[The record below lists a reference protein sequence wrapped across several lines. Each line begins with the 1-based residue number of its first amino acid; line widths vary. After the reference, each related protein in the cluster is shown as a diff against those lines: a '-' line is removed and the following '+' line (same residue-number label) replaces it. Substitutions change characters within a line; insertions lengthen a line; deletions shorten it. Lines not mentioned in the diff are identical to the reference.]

1 MHTLYICLAALC
13 LLPGPSRAEENT
25 SVLVQNYT
33 INDYRAS
40 CQNWDIAISYRGLLY
55 VANNSGLLEFDG
67 NTWTLYPLPDRS
79 RLFRLSFSNDTV
91 YSRGES
97 GDGYWMHDE
106 MGRMHFT
113 TERGGLYIT
122 DKEGRVVHHIEAPG
136 LLQDNMVY
144 DISVQDDNLVWLAL
158 DNGIAQVDINP
169 PLFMLGRRSIVGQL
183 YDAELVDSTLYI
195 QTNRGCF
202 RRSIRPSDTF
212 VPIPKQ
218 EALPLFTPKEQL
230 EPEELPDVLQTPELV
245 DAFAHPEKVYPVRQD
260 LYWLV
265 KGNEAG
271 LFAIDEGKGRLKCR
285 ILFDNYNLN
294 LATRGHQVI
303 PL

>member
-113 TERGGLYIT
+113 PVDEPYPQSYFREDSIPSGLSPEIQADKPLAYASTHRLDLIGTERGGLYIT

-144 DISVQDDNLVWLAL
+144 DISVQDDNLVWLAYFAVRVL
-158 DNGIAQVDINP
+158 LIEQVHSIERHAHIFPVRSPVEEVEISRRKMHCALSRRDNGAFFP
-169 PLFMLGRRSIVGQL
+169 
-183 YDAELVDSTLYI
+183 
-195 QTNRGCF
+195 
-202 RRSIRPSDTF
+202 TF
-212 VPIPKQ
+212 
-218 EALPLFTPKEQL
+218 L
-230 EPEELPDVLQTPELV
+230 EPQSAYQT
-245 DAFAHPEKVYPVRQD
+245 R
-260 LYWLV
+260 
-265 KGNEAG
+265 
-271 LFAIDEGKGRLKCR
+271 
-285 ILFDNYNLN
+285 
-294 LATRGHQVI
+294 
-303 PL
+303 

>member
-1 MHTLYICLAALC
+1 MVAIPYIYVWPALC

-113 TERGGLYIT
+113 AVEDPYPDSFFHNDSIPSGLSPEIQADKPLAYASTHRLDLIGTERGGLYIT
-122 DKEGRVVHHIEAPG
+122 DKGRSGGASHRSSPG
-136 LLQDNMVY
+136 YCRTTWVY
-144 DISVQDDNLVWLAL
+144 DISVQDDNLVWLC
-158 DNGIAQVDINP
+158 P
-169 PLFMLGRRSIVGQL
+169 
-183 YDAELVDSTLYI
+183 
-195 QTNRGCF
+195 
-202 RRSIRPSDTF
+202 
-212 VPIPKQ
+212 
-218 EALPLFTPKEQL
+218 
-230 EPEELPDVLQTPELV
+230 
-245 DAFAHPEKVYPVRQD
+245 RQRHCT
-260 LYWLV
+260 
-265 KGNEAG
+265 G
-271 LFAIDEGKGRLKCR
+271 
-285 ILFDNYNLN
+285 
-294 LATRGHQVI
+294 
-303 PL
+303 